1 MLIHAL
7 GSFTDAEVWRAR
19 QRLGNF
25 DVVNMRAQHI
35 GVGTC
40 IGDFFCRGT
49 DTARLG
55 GVKARDIGVTLR

>member
-49 DTARLG
+49 DA
-55 GVKARDIGVTLR
+55 A